1 MVSNGISLFLKKIL
15 FLIFTRV
22 ATLNKC
28 FWAVINAFEVTPHIC
43 WNLYTL
49 ILVQSVPLRCNTVR
63 TSILFDVYLKLHKDL
78 FSKIKGMLSYM
89 GVKKNPIPRDK
100 NLRDIWNLSLTHKN
114 EQHYNAVR
122 DLVEWIVVYDIR
134 SVTRSCL
141 ISTTL

>member
-1 MVSNGISLFLKKIL
+1 
-15 FLIFTRV
+15 
-22 ATLNKC
+22 
-28 FWAVINAFEVTPHIC
+28 
-43 WNLYTL
+43 
-49 ILVQSVPLRCNTVR
+49 
-63 TSILFDVYLKLHKDL
+63 
-78 FSKIKGMLSYM
+78 MLSYM